1 MLKNDVNCV
10 CMKYRW
16 MDKYVA
22 KEKNRYDDGVEGVM
36 FVRIYKKNKRKM
48 HHFLYTF
55 DKMFVYEMID
65 QSKSNILIRFF
76 WSV

>member
-22 KEKNRYDDGVEGVM
+22 KEKIRYEDGVEGVM
-36 FVRIYKKNKRKM
+36 FVRLYKKNKRKM
-48 HHFLYTF
+48 HHTY

-76 WSV
+76 RSV